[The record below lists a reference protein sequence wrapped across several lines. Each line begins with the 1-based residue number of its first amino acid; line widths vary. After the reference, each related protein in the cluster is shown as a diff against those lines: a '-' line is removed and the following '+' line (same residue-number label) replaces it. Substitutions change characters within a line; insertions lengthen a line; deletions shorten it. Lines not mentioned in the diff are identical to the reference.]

1 MTKRQIIFARI
12 ILVLYLV
19 AVAVL
24 CFANIKNTPQIKKEL
39 FGIATDKIAHFLMFL
54 PLPVLAFF
62 AFDKYTEKV
71 WTSILFTILTFGCGI
86 GIAALTE
93 LVQSRLPYR
102 SGDGRD
108 FLADVIALAASSA
121 FILILDISKQKKRL

>member
-1 MTKRQIIFARI
+1 MTKRQIIIARI
-12 ILVLYLV
+12 LLVLYLV

-24 CFANIKNTPQIKKEL
+24 CFANFKSTPEIKKEL
-39 FGIATDKIAHFLMFL
+39 FGIPTDKVAHFLMFL

-71 WTSILFTILTFGCGI
+71 WTSILFTVITFAVGV

-93 LVQSRLPYR
+93 VIQSRLPYR
-102 SGDGRD
+102 TGDNKD
-108 FLADVIALAASSA
+108 FAADLLALGVSSVIV
-121 FILILDISKQKKRL
+121 LIIDISKQKRRT

>member
-24 CFANIKNTPQIKKEL
+24 CFANIKNTPDIKKEL
-39 FGIATDKIAHFLMFL
+39 FGIPTDKVAHFLMFL
-54 PLPVLAFF
+54 PLPILAFF

-71 WTSILFTILTFGCGI
+71 WTSILFTVLTFGFGV
-86 GIAALTE
+86 GLAALTE
-93 LVQSRLPYR
+93 WVQSRLPYR
-102 SGDGRD
+102 SGDNRD
-108 FLADVIALAASSA
+108 LMADVIALALSSA
-121 FILILDISKQKKRL
+121 VVLILDISKQKKRV